1 MTNLQQAREQ
11 QVGELGPGTLKRL
24 WLWTPIAVAGALSA
38 LLLLALAL
46 PQGLE
51 IVRIL
56 NRLKVLEQE
65 RQELKVL
72 KIEAQKIEQ
81 DRTQAQRQGRQL
93 IQLVTGK
100 GDLATFLATL
110 DLEARQSQ
118 VSLQLYEPV
127 LPGVTPAG
135 GGRPPGAPQP
145 PPASPP
151 PAGGAPSAPGA
162 KPPPADVMGKA
173 GLRERSLVLVAS
185 GTYPQLL
192 NFLRRMELLE
202 VLVEQKDLTLT
213 VQQSKNDPRPSE
225 LPLAIPTVEVRLA
238 LTLWSK
244 EETNGRRRE
253 AGTPAPPAPAAPP
266 APPG

>member
-11 QVGELGPGTLKRL
+11 QHGELGPVTLKRL
-24 WLWTPIAVAGALSA
+24 WLWTPIAAAGALSA
-38 LLLLALAL
+38 LFLLALAL

-72 KIEAQKIEQ
+72 KIETQKIEQ

-127 LPGVTPAG
+127 LPGVTPAD

-225 LPLAIPTVEVRLA
+225 LPTAIPTVEVRLA

-244 EETNGRRRE
+244 EETNGRRK